1 MQAYKE
7 HIKQR
12 FQQAKPTYAQSAK
25 IQCTMQHTLL
35 ALLQNH
41 CPTWKFTNVL
51 ELGCGNGIL
60 SQRFA
65 QLFAFESYLAVD
77 LVDFSQDFATISHP
91 IDFLQADFED
101 LEQIKKVN
109 PTLKYDLILS
119 NAAIQWVHQPSFLPQ
134 LSTLLKPKGFLSFST
149 FGKANYQELRAI
161 FGIGLEYL
169 ELKDYARILK
179 CEFEILESF
188 AIKTPLHFHN
198 TLALFKHLQST
209 GVNSLQLGFKLNK
222 THLRDYAT
230 RFYNVLTYHPLYIIA
245 QKRES

>member
-1 MQAYKE
+1 MQTYKE
-7 HIKQR
+7 RIQQR
-12 FQQAKPTYAQSAK
+12 FQQAKPTYAQNAK
-25 IQCTMQHTLL
+25 MQHTMQHTLL
-35 ALLQNH
+35 ALLQKH
-41 CPTWKFTNVL
+41 CPTRKFAYIL

-60 SQRFA
+60 SQQFA
-65 QLFAFESYLAVD
+65 QLFEFESYLAVD
-77 LVDFSQDFATISHP
+77 LVDFSQDFAAISHP

-101 LEQIKKVN
+101 LTQIKKNN

-134 LSTLLKPKGFLSFST
+134 LSTLLKPKGFLVFST

-169 ELKDYARILK
+169 DLKDYARILE

-209 GVNSLQLGFKLNK
+209 GVNSLQQGFKLNK
-222 THLRDYAT
+222 AHLKDYAT
-230 RFYNVLTYHPLYIIA
+230 HFHNILTYHPLYIIA